1 MTPRSPDGHQFIHR
15 QSFSSQDGFYS
26 TNHEP
31 SNPQATSNNSIN
43 RSSHQTRLD
52 PRPGRLDCDNNN
64 NSHAGIQYNENRNPT
79 RAAGQSS
86 DPHLSHSSDASQSSS
101 SAAIAYNHHVSQ
113 SHLPLIVTG
122 SKKLAPQKTSH
133 HHDHQQK
140 RTYSQPTGPD
150 KKNPTGIRVDQSIT
164 HSADLSAINH
174 PLRSSPPAAKS
185 PLKRNGKPLAKCPFC
200 GMTFKKLEHC
210 QRHERTHTLARP
222 YSCTVCLKTF
232 ARQDTLNRHLRLH
245 TRSDGKLAIGKPP
258 PVQPSPAPASPSGG
272 ATEQPPP
279 PPPPRNLLGSPIRS
293 NFDMLSVTG
302 VSQPPFASTP
312 YVHRR
317 MARERGLSLSA
328 LEHSSLPGHL
338 TRDRTMLHN
347 APRQSISLPLQQ
359 PQEQFAQPHHHLE
372 HPFQYDQTHLPSSR
386 LSLEIAS
393 QPSESST
400 SYLYEQPMEARR
412 GSWCPSGQNWSD
424 HTSLLPPEESGP
436 PPSSTRAY
444 RHQPHHL
451 RLGVANWSKNLTNTF
466 GLVEAGIGPV
476 PLSAPPTCTDWGTAL
491 IGPDATEN
499 NNSTASLV
507 GPRWETVPQ
516 YESQSQIH
524 QGWSGLGRLEEEEQ
538 IKLEPDLSINSAGT
552 SQLIL
557 SSPPQTGSFD
567 QPNSTEANYPTGSSS
582 TDHQIPH
589 EFQAETN
596 LTSTNWSFPPGT
608 TFSYQQYPSQ
618 GPISAPHHQH
628 QTSPVFSSSDP
639 VDCFGNVWQTSPKN
653 NHAGSFHP
661 AYWNPTIYTDGQHED
676 TKPIVD
682 SGVLNPNGL
691 PTKNPW
697 EEVVE
702 LDF

>member
-1 MTPRSPDGHQFIHR
+1 MLM
-15 QSFSSQDGFYS
+15 
-26 TNHEP
+26 
-31 SNPQATSNNSIN
+31 
-43 RSSHQTRLD
+43 TRLIGTGSYLHF
-52 PRPGRLDCDNNN
+52 P
-64 NSHAGIQYNENRNPT
+64 PT
-79 RAAGQSS
+79 GGLRFIF
-86 DPHLSHSSDASQSSS
+86 PL
-101 SAAIAYNHHVSQ
+101 
-113 SHLPLIVTG
+113 LPLISYQQDCV
-122 SKKLAPQKTSH
+122 PH
-133 HHDHQQK
+133 HHSPCKLPVSRFPSTTFIFGLGFANTEHHPFT
-140 RTYSQPTGPD
+140 RCALCFLPCLP
-150 KKNPTGIRVDQSIT
+150 
-164 HSADLSAINH
+164 AD
-174 PLRSSPPAAKS
+174 
-185 PLKRNGKPLAKCPFC
+185 
-200 GMTFKKLEHC
+200 
-210 QRHERTHTLARP
+210 TLARP

-272 ATEQPPP
+272 ATEQPPPP

>member
-1 MTPRSPDGHQFIHR
+1 MDT
-15 QSFSSQDGFYS
+15 SSS
-26 TNHEP
+26 IS
-31 SNPQATSNNSIN
+31 SNPF
-43 RSSHQTRLD
+43 RSST
-52 PRPGRLDCDNNN
+52 GRLDCDNNN

-101 SAAIAYNHHVSQ
+101 SAAIAYNHH
-113 SHLPLIVTG
+113 
-122 SKKLAPQKTSH
+122 
-133 HHDHQQK
+133 
-140 RTYSQPTGPD
+140 
-150 KKNPTGIRVDQSIT
+150 SIT

-451 RLGVANWSKNLTNTF
+451 RLGSPT
-466 GLVEAGIGPV
+466 
-476 PLSAPPTCTDWGTAL
+476 APPTCTDWGTAL

-589 EFQAETN
+589 E
-596 LTSTNWSFPPGT
+596 T